1 MNKRVVKNHP
11 LIHFMNVTSSDFY
24 TFQFQNAITMIE
36 RIVMIGAGNLASQ
49 LAKALHQKGIQIQ
62 QVYSRKTESA
72 KVLAE
77 KIGAQFT
84 TDLNGIVPDAD
95 LYFIAVKDSAIPE
108 ILENLNLKNNPLIV
122 HTAGSVSMSVLED
135 FSSNYGV
142 FYPLQTFSKT
152 RDVDFET
159 IPICIEASHPS
170 VLMKL
175 EQLAQKI
182 SRSVNQINSEERK
195 SLHLAAVFVNNFVNH
210 LYAIGAEILHDK
222 KLDFD
227 LLRPLIRET
236 AEKIEQLTPFEA
248 QTGPAKRNDQSIIS
262 AQLKMLNDQA
272 EFQKIYSFATES
284 IFRLQQK
291 HDHDLL

>member
-1 MNKRVVKNHP
+1 
-11 LIHFMNVTSSDFY
+11 
-24 TFQFQNAITMIE
+24 MIE
-36 RIVMIGAGNLASQ
+36 RIVMIGAGNLATQ
-49 LAKALHQKGIQIQ
+49 LALALHKKEIQIQ

-72 KVLAE
+72 LVLAE
-77 KIGAQFT
+77 KINAGY
-84 TDLNGIVPDAD
+84 TDDLSTLYPDAD
-95 LYFIAVKDSAIPE
+95 LYIIAVKDTAITE
-108 ILENLNLKNNPLIV
+108 VLENLNLKNNPLLV
-122 HTAGSVSMSVLED
+122 HTAGSVPMSVLED
-135 FSSNYGV
+135 FSTNYGV

-152 RDVDFET
+152 RKVDFSG

-170 VLMKL
+170 VFVKL
-175 EQLAQKI
+175 EQLAEKI
-182 SRSVNQINSEERK
+182 SHSVNQINSAERK

-210 LYAIGAEILHDK
+210 LYAIGADLLHDK

-236 AEKIEQLTPFEA
+236 ADKIGELSPIEA
-248 QTGPAKRNDQSIIS
+248 QTGPAKRNDQSIIET
-262 AQLKMLNDQA
+262 QLKMLNSKP

>member
-1 MNKRVVKNHP
+1 
-11 LIHFMNVTSSDFY
+11 
-24 TFQFQNAITMIE
+24 MIE
-36 RIVMIGAGNLASQ
+36 RIVIIGAGNLGTQ
-49 LAKALHQKGIQIQ
+49 LALALNEKGILIQ

-72 KVLAE
+72 SALAE
-77 KIGAQFT
+77 KINADYT
-84 TDLNGIVPDAD
+84 SDLSQLITDAD
-95 LYFIAVKDSAIPE
+95 LYIIAVKDSAITE
-108 ILENLNLKNNPLIV
+108 VLENINLKNNPLLV
-122 HTAGSVSMSVLED
+122 HTAGSVPMSVLED
-135 FSSNYGV
+135 FSTNYGV

-152 RDVDFET
+152 RKVNFSG

-170 VLMKL
+170 IFVKL
-175 EQLAQKI
+175 EQLAGKI
-182 SRSVNQINSEERK
+182 SQSVNQINSEERK
-195 SLHLAAVFVNNFVNH
+195 TLHLAAVFVNNFVNH